1 MKITGETTIF
11 KNEQGN
17 YSTSI
22 SNKKEDGTY
31 EKMYIAVNFRKGVEV
46 ENKTKIDIKDSFLSF
61 YKTKE
66 GFSKI
71 KIVVMSFDIKQE
83 DVGYI
88 SINETLPF

>member
-1 MKITGETTIF
+1 MKITGEVIIF

-31 EKMYIAVNFRKGVEV
+31 ENMYIAVNFRKGIEV
-46 ENKTKIDIKDSFLSF
+46 ENKTKINIKDGFLSF
-61 YKTKE
+61 YMTKE
-66 GFSKI
+66 GFPKI

-88 SINETLPF
+88 SVDETLLF